1 MVERYQ
7 VQLILLRQRDL
18 LVEHQGHGTAAAPR
32 GAALA
37 RVIDENPA
45 HQARGDG
52 KKVNSVL
59 PVHRVPPDQ
68 PEISLMYKRRALQ
81 SVIVMLRGKALL
93 GDAP

>member
-1 MVERYQ
+1 MVQRYQ
-7 VQLILLRQRDL
+7 VQLILLRQPDL
-18 LVEHQGHGTAAAPR
+18 LVEHQGNGTAATLR

-45 HQARGDG
+45 HQARGYG

-59 PVHRVPPDQ
+59 PVHRVPSDQ
-68 PEISLMYKRRALQ
+68 PKISLMYKRGALQ
-81 SVIVMLRGKALL
+81 SVIIMLRGKALS